1 MCVGIH
7 ELEHIIGRPD
17 VQDNDI
23 ESLRKD
29 VEDALDH
36 IDDELFANLVSRVSY
51 LKMRREW
58 GVCVYVCV
66 CFYVCMYV
74 HTNIHPYTH
83 THTYIHTFIH
93 SYIHT
98 YIRKYIRTYIHTY
111 LQ

>member
-1 MCVGIH
+1 MLRIFLWIRIH

-66 CFYVCMYV
+66 CMYVCMYV
-74 HTNIHPYTH
+74 
-83 THTYIHTFIH
+83 
-93 SYIHT
+93 
-98 YIRKYIRTYIHTY
+98 
-111 LQ
+111 